1 MELSRHQKQ
10 LLLITF
16 IFILIR
22 VPILFIQLKLMVI
35 GKLMEGINSGLVLYC
50 DFDKFPLGSYW
61 FDHAF
66 PPGTYVFAIILFY
79 FQRFGF
85 IVLIEFINM
94 VLIYK
99 IISRYYG
106 QENAKNGL
114 IFIAFFP
121 ISIINSG
128 FTLDPFQI
136 SLNFILL
143 GMLLFFNDKPLLSAI
158 CLGIGTLIIYI
169 PAIVIVPICFYYLK
183 SEQHNILDIIKYL
196 IVFITTII
204 LGCLPF
210 LIMCPDIF
218 ISSIFSSLNTPHS
231 GNFLGWEEFT
241 LTQLL
246 TINIFEFEF
255 SGALISIKVLNLVQV
270 GVLFV
275 AFYLIYN
282 KFQFKDERDI
292 IYSTVIL
299 FSIISIITFYIHFR
313 FIYWIFMLSLILLSF
328 SSFDFFEKNIII
340 LFGFIF
346 FLFSFVGSIVAVQ
359 NASIDNILIRFLEV
373 FILVFILTAC
383 FLALGLLILYG
394 RNTKGDNLHYGI
406 LYSSILIFCFFFY
419 QFFIE
424 VYLVIGSIFLL
435 NLGLILILVI
445 EIGILLVFISKPL
458 KKGIKRG
465 KIVSLMNQ
473 S

>member
-1 MELSRHQKQ
+1 
-10 LLLITF
+10 
-16 IFILIR
+16 
-22 VPILFIQLKLMVI
+22 MVI

-292 IYSTVIL
+292 IFSTIIL
-299 FSIISIITFYIHFR
+299 ISLITILTFSIHYR

-328 SSFDFFEKNIII
+328 SSFDFFEKKRIII
-340 LFGFIF
+340 FGLIF
-346 FLFSFVGSIVAVQ
+346 FLFS
-359 NASIDNILIRFLEV
+359 LIGTVIAIPDATLENNFLHWV
-373 FILVFILTAC
+373 ISDI
-383 FLALGLLILYG
+383 LILYF
-394 RNTKGDNLHYGI
+394 TLCF
-406 LYSSILIFCFFFY
+406 LI
-419 QFFIE
+419 
-424 VYLVIGSIFLL
+424 
-435 NLGLILILVI
+435 LGLFILRENNLKSDNMQINIFFATIVMMCYFFHTFIIALYFNGLDVFLFNTGLYIILVA
-445 EIGILLVFISKPL
+445 EIGTLVYFIRKPL
-458 KKGIKRG
+458 YRAYKRG
-465 KIVSLMNQ
+465 KVISLMKTEKAEINE
-473 S
+473 